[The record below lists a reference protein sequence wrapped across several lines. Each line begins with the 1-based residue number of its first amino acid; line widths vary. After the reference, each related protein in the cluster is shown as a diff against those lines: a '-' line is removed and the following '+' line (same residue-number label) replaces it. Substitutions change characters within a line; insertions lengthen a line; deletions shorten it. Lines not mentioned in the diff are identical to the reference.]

1 MPKVIKKKTVKK
13 KPVEE
18 GEVKSAAFQA
28 LEKIR
33 ERQKHVIIGV
43 SVIAA
48 VVALFLGTSLY
59 STSNYK
65 KAASLEREANN
76 FYYGENINTAMPEKE
91 RLDKALEL
99 FTRSTDV
106 KVTPT
111 NLFYLGNTY
120 FKLKDYENAINEYN
134 RFTTKFSSE
143 KAILPLVY
151 QKLASSYFKTGNNEA
166 ALEILDKLAAMEGG
180 IFKDTALLYE
190 ARYLDGAGKKEESLE
205 KYREIFTQF
214 PSSPWAAE
222 ANEKVSSEEAKKEG
236 EKTSTI
242 PDVKAEQKPA
252 SPAAQEKNQT
262 DQPGNAQEMKKED
275 QTDTK

>member
-1 MPKVIKKKTVKK
+1 MPKVIKKRPVKK

-18 GEVKSAAFQA
+18 SEVKSAALHA
-28 LEKIR
+28 LEKIK
-33 ERQKHVIIGV
+33 ERQKHLIIGV

-48 VVALFLGTSLY
+48 VVVLILGTSLY
-59 STSNYK
+59 STSKYK
-65 KAASLEREANN
+65 KADSLEREANN
-76 FYYGENINTAMPEKE
+76 FYYGENINAAMPEKE

-120 FKLKDYENAINEYN
+120 FKMKDYENAINEYN

-166 ALEILDKLAAMEGG
+166 ALETLGKLAAMEGG
-180 IFKDTALLYE
+180 IFKDTALMYE
-190 ARYLDGAGKKEESLE
+190 ARYLEGAGKKEESLE

-214 PSSPWAAE
+214 PSSPWTAE
-222 ANEKVSSEEAKKEG
+222 ANAKVSSEEAKKEG
-236 EKTSTI
+236 EKTAAT
-242 PDVKAEQKPA
+242 PDVKAEQKSA
-252 SPAAQEKNQT
+252 SPAGQEKKL
-262 DQPGNAQEMKKED
+262 PEKPV
-275 QTDTK
+275 DTRESGKAESSGK